1 MGVFIS
7 IDYGSKKTGLATT
20 DVKKII
26 ASALE
31 TVETKEIISY
41 LYKFNQ
47 QNPIDKFIIGEP
59 KQKDGSASSIES
71 EIYSFINLLR
81 LSFPSI
87 LIERYDERYTS
98 KIAFNFIKESGI
110 NKKKRMNKDLIDKIS
125 AAIILQSYLESKKNK
140 ILQK

>member
-59 KQKDGSASSIES
+59 KQKDGSASTIES
-71 EIYSFINLLR
+71 EISSFINLLSI
-81 LSFPSI
+81 SFPSI

-98 KIAFNFIKESGI
+98 KIALNFIRESGI
-110 NKKKRMNKDLIDKIS
+110 NKKKRRNKDLIDKIS
-125 AAIILQSYLESKKNK
+125 ATIILQSYLESKKNK
-140 ILQK
+140 S

>member
-59 KQKDGSASSIES
+59 KQKDGSASTIES
-71 EIYSFINLLR
+71 EISSFINLLSI
-81 LSFPSI
+81 SFPSI

-98 KIAFNFIKESGI
+98 KIALNFIKESGI
-110 NKKKRMNKDLIDKIS
+110 NKKKRRNKDLIDKIS
-125 AAIILQSYLESKKNK
+125 ATIILQSYLEFKKNK
-140 ILQK
+140 S

>member
-59 KQKDGSASSIES
+59 KKKDGSASSIES
-71 EIYSFINLLR
+71 EISSFINLLR

-140 ILQK
+140 S

>member
-31 TVETKEIISY
+31 TVKTKEIISY
-41 LYKFNQ
+41 LYKFHQ
-47 QNPIDKFIIGEP
+47 QNPIEKFIIGEP
-59 KQKDGSASSIES
+59 KQKDGSASTIES
-71 EIYSFINLLR
+71 EISSFINLLSI
-81 LSFPSI
+81 SFPSI

-98 KIAFNFIKESGI
+98 KIALNFIKESGI
-110 NKKKRMNKDLIDKIS
+110 NKKKRRNKDLIDKIS
-125 AAIILQSYLESKKNK
+125 ATIILQSYLESKKNK
-140 ILQK
+140 S

>member
-71 EIYSFINLLR
+71 EISSFINLLR

-140 ILQK
+140 S

>member
-41 LYKFNQ
+41 LCKFNQ

-59 KQKDGSASSIES
+59 KQKDGSASTIES
-71 EIYSFINLLR
+71 EISSFINLLSI
-81 LSFPSI
+81 SFPSI

-98 KIAFNFIKESGI
+98 KIALNFIKESGI
-110 NKKKRMNKDLIDKIS
+110 NKKKRRNKDLIDKIS
-125 AAIILQSYLESKKNK
+125 ATIILQSYLEFKKNK
-140 ILQK
+140 S

>member
-20 DVKKII
+20 DINKII
-26 ASALE
+26 ASALA
-31 TVETKEIISY
+31 TVKTKEAISY
-41 LYKFNQ
+41 LKKFNE

-59 KQKDGSASSIES
+59 KQKDGSPSIVET
-71 EIYSFINLLR
+71 EIAAFINLLN

-98 KIAFNFIKESGI
+98 KIALNFIRESGI
-110 NKKKRMNKDLIDKIS
+110 NKQRRKNKSLIDRIS
-125 AAIILQSYLESKKNK
+125 ATIILQSYLESKNNK
-140 ILQK
+140 S